1 MVVWCGF
8 VVWRG
13 NKKKGTVTINYCT
26 FYIIT

>member
-13 NKKKGTVTINYCT
+13 NRKGTVTINYCT